1 MLRITNI
8 CALLLAAS
16 LLCAAKKKEEDSD
29 PPETLVPLRTHSIYA
44 PYVDQDL
51 QNRWFDFG
59 GEAYVN
65 TNKHI
70 RLTQDRQS
78 ETGWLWSRL
87 PLTPSNYQ
95 IDIEFKISGGSGH
108 LFGDGMAI
116 WLTKTRAE
124 YGPVFGSKGETSTR
138 LPNLSARGTRANA
151 MSLFQDNFEGV
162 GIFLDTYANS
172 RHSYSF
178 PRIVGMI
185 GDGKTSYDLG
195 GDGDKNAAGA
205 CSASVRRN
213 DIKTKIRIRYKKD
226 KGLEVLLQYKG
237 WDEWTPCFEL
247 KDFTMPT
254 MPYLGMTAI
263 TGEVHDAHDIISVSS
278 HSIVLNP
285 PNLQVDDSVKKGRKS
300 PFAASKEGEGSW
312 FGFFFKLI
320 LVVGVVAGAYQA
332 YMKFFLKGMN
342 KRF

>member
-1 MLRITNI
+1 MLRITNL
-8 CALLLAAS
+8 CALLLAAT
-16 LLCAAKKKEEDSD
+16 LVCAAKKKEEQPAD
-29 PPETLVPLRTHSIYA
+29 PPETLVPLRTHSLYA

-95 IDIEFKISGGSGH
+95 IDIEFKIGGGSGH

-124 YGPVFGSKGETSTR
+124 YGPVFGSKEKRSLEKETDF
-138 LPNLSARGTRANA
+138 LYNLE
-151 MSLFQDNFEGV
+151 DKFEGV

-178 PRIVGMI
+178 PRIMAMV
-185 GDGKTSYDLG
+185 GDGRTSYDLG
-195 GDGDKNAAGA
+195 SDGDKNSAGA
-205 CSASVRRN
+205 CSASIRRN
-213 DIKTKIRIRYKKD
+213 DIKTMIRIRYKKD

-237 WDEWTPCFEL
+237 WDEWTPCFEIKNL
-247 KDFTMPT
+247 VLPT
-254 MPYLGMTAI
+254 MPYLGFTAI
-263 TGEVHDAHDIISVSS
+263 TGEVHDAHDIISVAAN
-278 HSIVLNP
+278 SIVLNP
-285 PNLQVDDSVKKGRKS
+285 PNLQMDDTVFKGRQS
-300 PFAASKEGEGSW
+300 AFGAKEAGGSW
-312 FGFFFKLI
+312 FGTLFKLI
-320 LVVGVVAGAYQA
+320 LLGGVVAGAYQA
-332 YMKFFLKGMN
+332 YVMYFLKGQN

>member
-1 MLRITNI
+1 MLRITNL
-8 CALLLAAS
+8 CALLLAAT
-16 LLCAAKKKEEDSD
+16 LVCAAKKKEEPEE

-95 IDIEFKISGGSGH
+95 IDIEFKVWDLHSFDVNTRPRLLMERESHEQISGGSGH

-124 YGPVFGSKGETSTR
+124 YGPVFGSK
-138 LPNLSARGTRANA
+138 
-151 MSLFQDNFEGV
+151 DNFEGV
-162 GIFLDTYANS
+162 GIFLDTYANA

-178 PRIVGMI
+178 PRIMAMI
-185 GDGKTSYDLG
+185 GDGRTSYDLG
-195 GDGDKNAAGA
+195 SDGEKNSAGA

-213 DIKTKIRIRYKKD
+213 DIKTMIRIRYKKD

-247 KDFTMPT
+247 KNLTLPT
-254 MPYLGMTAI
+254 MPYLGVTAI
-263 TGEVHDAHDIISVSS
+263 TGEVHDAHDVISIASN
-278 HSIVLNP
+278 SIVLNP
-285 PNLQVDDSVKKGRKS
+285 PNLQMDESIKTGRKS
-300 PFAASKEGEGSW
+300 PFGASKDGEGSW
-312 FGFFFKLI
+312 FGTLFKLI
-320 LVVGVVAGAYQA
+320 LLGGVVAAAYQA
-332 YMKFFLKGMN
+332 YVKFFLKGMN

>member
-1 MLRITNI
+1 MPRITNL
-8 CALLLAAS
+8 CALLLAAT
-16 LLCAAKKKEEDSD
+16 LVFAAKKKEEVEET
-29 PPETLVPLRTHSIYA
+29 PETLVPLRTHSIYA

-87 PLTPSNYQ
+87 PLTPANYQ

-116 WLTKTRAE
+116 WLTKSRAE
-124 YGPVFGSKGETSTR
+124 YGTVFGSK
-138 LPNLSARGTRANA
+138 
-151 MSLFQDNFEGV
+151 DKFEGV
-162 GIFLDTYANS
+162 GIFLDTYANA

-178 PRIVGMI
+178 PRIMAMI
-185 GDGKTSYDLG
+185 GDGRTSYDLG
-195 GDGDKNAAGA
+195 SDGEKNSAGA
-205 CSASVRRN
+205 CSASIRRN
-213 DIKTKIRIRYKKD
+213 DIKTMIRIRYKKD

-237 WDEWTPCFEL
+237 WDEWTPCFEIKNMTL
-247 KDFTMPT
+247 PT

-263 TGEVHDAHDIISVSS
+263 TGEVHDAHDIISIASN
-278 HSIVLNP
+278 SIVLNP
-285 PNLQVDDSVKKGRKS
+285 PNLQMDESVKKGRKS
-300 PFAASKEGEGSW
+300 PFSASKEGEGSW
-312 FGFFFKLI
+312 FGTLFKLI
-320 LVVGVVAGAYQA
+320 LLGGVVAGAYQA
-332 YMKFFLKGMN
+332 YLKFFLKGMN